1 LILNSTSFK
10 QEDYGAEF
18 QFKSLM
24 SEVLC
29 PIINETGHFKY
40 NLYIY
45 FLWDLFSKALSYPSV
60 CLIMINLFK
69 AS

>member
-24 SEVLC
+24 CEVLC

-40 NLYIY
+40 NLYID
-45 FLWDLFSKALSYPSV
+45 FFVGFVFESIELPECMLDHD
-60 CLIMINLFK
+60 
-69 AS
+69 